1 MLLGESLEDYLETIM
16 VLSEK
21 GDKVRSI
28 DVAKMMGVSKPS
40 VNKAVNNLKD
50 RGLIT
55 QEVYGGITLTESGR
69 KMGAMIFHRHTTITR
84 FLIEVLG
91 VSDDVAEKDACRI
104 EHIISAETFT
114 NIEKMVEEES
124 SES

>member
-114 NIEKMVEEES
+114 NIEKMIEEKS